1 MLALTCFKLNS
12 GLSLVIWVTDE
23 IKMRFR
29 YFNFCRIQQQ
39 NIMDLV
45 IFFETRQMLERIRPL
60 SPRGD
65 AIINHVSRGQILNI
79 KRAEA
84 RVSQKTRAG
93 EMPPVMSTGWK
104 SSKILDSLQNLCIG
118 AELLYILRALAL
130 TLRIIL
136 HKMTVMNND
145 AVRPLCILY

>member
-1 MLALTCFKLNS
+1 
-12 GLSLVIWVTDE
+12 
-23 IKMRFR
+23 
-29 YFNFCRIQQQ
+29 
-39 NIMDLV
+39 MDLV
-45 IFFETRQMLERIRPL
+45 IFFETRQMLERIRRL

-93 EMPPVMSTGWK
+93 KCPRCSPRAGK

-118 AELLYILRALAL
+118 AELLCILRALAL

-136 HKMTVMNND
+136 H
-145 AVRPLCILY
+145 